1 MEQPNNYKNRKQN
14 LSNIGGKIPPQAID
28 LEEIVLGAIL
38 IEKEA
43 LTDIA
48 EFLRP
53 DVFYVEA
60 NRLIY
65 GVIQD
70 LNVLSS
76 PIDIVTV
83 TDALRKRGQLEMC
96 GGAFYITMLTDK
108 VASSANIET
117 HARILQEKYIKRE
130 LIRSSSVLLNDC
142 YSDENDVFDLLSR
155 SEYEKDELLQS
166 ITVRKEVS
174 NSELYNST
182 LNNLVALKDSK
193 KGLTG
198 TPSGFTDLDRIT
210 GGWQKTDLIIIAA
223 RPGMGKTSFVLQN
236 ALNASFDFNIPGAFF
251 SLEMSMEQLM
261 KKELA
266 IMCGI
271 PLEKFRKNTLNEQDW
286 SAMGQ
291 MTEKILNAPIH
302 WDDTPSISL
311 IELCAKARRLKK
323 KHNIQYIAIDY
334 LQLMTGKGGK
344 NTNREQEIG
353 QISRGLK
360 GLAKE
365 LGIPVLALSQLSR
378 AVESRAGVNG
388 KRPMLSD
395 LRESGSIEQDADMVI
410 FLYRPEYYC
419 ITEDEA
425 GESTDGIAE
434 VIIAKHRNG
443 ETDDV
448 PLKFN
453 KVTTGFS
460 DIIIEY
466 FDRNPIEAPINF
478 NEPKQSSIQPNYEFE
493 KEENDAPF

>member
-1 MEQPNNYKNRKQN
+1 MEQHRRKTN
-14 LSNIGGKIPPQAID
+14 PVTTGNHLGKVPPQAIE

-38 IEKEA
+38 IEREA
-43 LTDIA
+43 MTDIA

-53 DVFYVEA
+53 EAFYVDA
-60 NRLIY
+60 NKMIY
-65 GVIQD
+65 GVIQE
-70 LNVLSS
+70 LSIVSS
-76 PIDIVTV
+76 PIDIITV
-83 TDALRKRGQLEMC
+83 TEGLRKKGQLEMC
-96 GGAFYITMLTDK
+96 GGAYYITMLTDK

-117 HARILQEKYIKRE
+117 HARLLQEKYIKRE
-130 LIRSSSVLLNDC
+130 LIRSSSQMVNDC
-142 YSDENDVFDLLSR
+142 YSDEHDVFDLLSR

-174 NSELYNST
+174 NSELFNST
-182 LNNLVALKDSK
+182 LNTLAKQKDDK

-198 TPSGFTDLDRIT
+198 VPSGFQDLDRIT
-210 GGWQKTDLIIIAA
+210 GGWQKSDLIIIAA

-236 ALNASFDFNIPGAFF
+236 ALNASFDFNVPGAFF

-266 IMCGI
+266 IMCDV
-271 PLEKFRKNTLNEQDW
+271 PLEKFRKNTLTEEDW
-286 SAMGQ
+286 CRMGN
-291 MTEKILNAPIH
+291 MTNKIMAAPIH

-323 KHNIQYIAIDY
+323 KYDIQYIAIDY

-344 NTNREQEIG
+344 YTNREQEIG
-353 QISRGLK
+353 SISRGLK

-365 LGIPVLALSQLSR
+365 LSIPIMALSQLSR
-378 AVESRAGVNG
+378 AVETRAGING

-410 FLYRPEYYC
+410 FLYRPEYYG
-419 ITEDEA
+419 IEEDET
-425 GESTDGIAE
+425 GVSTDGIAE

-453 KVTTGFS
+453 KSTTGF
-460 DIIIEY
+460 DDLKELY
-466 FDRNPIEAPINF
+466 FDSHPIVEPEHF
-478 NEPKQSSIQPNYEFE
+478 NEPKPSALQASSQWGDDN
-493 KEENDAPF
+493 NDSPF